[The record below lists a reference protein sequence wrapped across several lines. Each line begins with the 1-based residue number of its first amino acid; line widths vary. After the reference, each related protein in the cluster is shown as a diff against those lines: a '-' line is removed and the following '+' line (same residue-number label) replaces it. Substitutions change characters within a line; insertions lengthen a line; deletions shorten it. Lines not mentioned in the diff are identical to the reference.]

1 MTEKQPPLFDDLLLR
16 KESDDFS
23 PLVKAD
29 GSTDSERWRR
39 NRRKRE
45 KENKQNPIVKN
56 SQDKAI

>member
-45 KENKQNPIVKN
+45 KENKQKSKV
-56 SQDKAI
+56 Q